1 MRLRRCDRTDALS
14 LTRFHP
20 EALKRQPFTMATLHT
35 QLLADGPGT
44 PVVLSHALGLD
55 QRMWRQTVPL
65 WQGQRPV
72 LAYDHRGHGQSPK
85 AHDAFTLH
93 DLVAD
98 AVQVISNVLYQWGR
112 GPVIFV
118 GLSMGGMV
126 AQGLALQAPQ
136 WIKGLV
142 LAHTVARY
150 DDAARAAWQ
159 QRVHTVMQHGM
170 QGVVDTVLSR
180 YLTADVRASAPELEN
195 ELRQTLL
202 NNDPLN
208 YINACQAI
216 ANVDWWDALPRI
228 QAPTLLIGGAHDVGA
243 PPAAMQAMHQRIHG
257 SRFELL
263 ARSSHLGPLEQPAA
277 FASAV
282 QSFIA
287 SLEGAPAQQA

>member
-1 MRLRRCDRTDALS
+1 MT
-14 LTRFHP
+14 
-20 EALKRQPFTMATLHT
+20 TLHT
-35 QLLADGPGT
+35 QLVAEGPGT
-44 PVVLSHALGLD
+44 PLVLSHALGLD
-55 QRMWRQTVPL
+55 RRMWRQIAPM
-65 WQGQRPV
+65 WRDQRPV

-85 AHDAFTLH
+85 AYEAFTMH

-98 AVQVISNVLYQWGR
+98 AVQVIAQWGR

-136 WIKGLV
+136 LIKGLV

-150 DDAARAAWQ
+150 DDTARAAWQ
-159 QRVHTVMQHGM
+159 QRINTVMQDGI
-170 QGVVDTVLSR
+170 QGVVDMVLSR
-180 YLTADVRASAPELEN
+180 YLTADVRASSPELEN

-208 YINACQAI
+208 YANACQAI

-228 QAPTLLIGGAHDVGA
+228 KAPTLLIGGAHDVGA
-243 PPAAMQAMHQRIHG
+243 PPAAMQALHQRIKG
-257 SRFELL
+257 SSFELL

-277 FASAV
+277 FFSAV
-282 QSFIA
+282 QSFIH
-287 SLEGAPAQQA
+287 SLEHAPAQQA